1 MGISPPCEISK
12 ELWTERETCL
22 LVFRSVHNSVI
33 STAFCRAWYR
43 SAAIVSTPLWGPAI
57 LTTRMNENEL
67 FQTALGLLPPWRV
80 ERFSFESGQLD
91 IYLDFPR
98 GAVFPCPVCGAS
110 DCKAYDT
117 ETLTWRHLNFFQHQ
131 TFLHARTPRVQCSLC
146 GVRRV
151 SVPWARP
158 DSGFTL
164 LFEAFVLQLAKAM
177 PVLAVAQLVGEHDT
191 RIWRILNYYVESA
204 RSTADYSSVTQVGI
218 DETAARRGHDYVSL
232 FVDLD
237 QSKVLFVTPGKD
249 AATIAAF
256 AQDLR
261 AHQGNPAS
269 ITDISADMSQAFIKG
284 VTEYLPNAHLTFD
297 KFHAVSLVND
307 AVDEVRRQERK
318 LHPELAGTRYI
329 WLKNSDNLT
338 PHQEQKLQT
347 FDLIRCHLKTTRAY
361 QIRLVFQ
368 DFFNQPPEHAEYFLK
383 RWYFWA
389 THSRIQPII
398 DAAKTIRRHQDGIL
412 RWFTS
417 QINNGILEGINSLVQ
432 AAKAKARGYRSFRNF
447 ATIIYLIAGKLNLS
461 CQPT

>member
-1 MGISPPCEISK
+1 MASIRLRK
-12 ELWTERETCL
+12 
-22 LVFRSVHNSVI
+22 
-33 STAFCRAWYR
+33 
-43 SAAIVSTPLWGPAI
+43 PAI

-67 FQTALGLLPPWRV
+67 FQAALGLLPPWRV
-80 ERFSFESGQLD
+80 DRFNFEPGRLD

-98 GAVFPCPVCGAS
+98 GAGFPCPVCTTP

-131 TFLHARTPRVQCSLC
+131 AFLHARTPRVQCSLC
-146 GVRRV
+146 GIRRV
-151 SVPWARP
+151 TVPWARP

-191 RIWRILNYYVESA
+191 RIWRILNHYVESA
-204 RSTADYSSVTQVGI
+204 RNTANYSFVTQVGI
-218 DETAARRGHDYVSL
+218 DETAARRGQDYVSL
-232 FVDLD
+232 FVDLNER
-237 QSKVLFVTPGKD
+237 KVLFVTPGNN
-249 AATIAAF
+249 AATVSTF

-261 AHQGNPAS
+261 AHQGDPQAVTEVSIDMSAAFINGVGDHLPNAS
-269 ITDISADMSQAFIKG
+269 IT
-284 VTEYLPNAHLTFD
+284 FD
-297 KFHAVSLVND
+297 KYHVVSLVNT

-318 LHPELAGTRYI
+318 LHPELAGTRYL
-329 WLKNSDNLT
+329 WLKNLANLT
-338 PHQEQKLQT
+338 PKQQRQLQT
-347 FDLIRCHLKTTRAY
+347 FDLTRCHLKTARAY

-368 DFFNQPPEHAEYFLK
+368 DLYTQPPEQAEYYLN

-398 DAAKTIRRHQDGIL
+398 EVAKTIRRHQAGIL

-417 QINNGILEGINSLVQ
+417 QINNGILEGINSLIQ